1 MTEDKARAI
10 VSRDV
15 SRETLDRLDVYVELL
30 RKWQPKVNL
39 VSNKTLPEVWNRHIL
54 DSFQVLKLADV
65 DAAKWV
71 DLGSGG
77 GFPGLVCAIC
87 ARDVG
92 LNSTFHLI
100 ESDTRKCAFLRE
112 VARQTATQIEVTTSR
127 IEEAAQSGA
136 SIVSARALAPLAR
149 LLPWAHR
156 HLMPGGTALFQK
168 GASYRSELET
178 VRGDW
183 QMDLDVEPSVTAPD
197 SVILR
202 IRNLAHA

>member
-1 MTEDKARAI
+1 MTENEARAV

-15 SRETLDRLDVYVELL
+15 SRETLDRLDVYVGLL

-39 VSNKTLPEVWNRHIL
+39 VSNTTLSEVWHRHIL
-54 DSFQVLKLADV
+54 DSLQVLKLADF
-65 DAAKWV
+65 DASKWV

-87 ARDVG
+87 ARDIG
-92 LNSTFHLI
+92 LTPTFHLI

-112 VARQTATQIEVTTSR
+112 VARQTATPITVQPSR
-127 IEEAAQSGA
+127 IEDVAPSGA
-136 SIVSARALAPLAR
+136 SVISARALAPLPR
-149 LLPWAHR
+149 LLPWVHR
-156 HLMPGGTALFQK
+156 HLIPGGTALLQK

-178 VRGDW
+178 VRSDW